1 MIFDAYDGN
10 KKKKRVGVP
19 VKQDACR
26 SGDLPLKH
34 SPIVDENICSIR
46 LPPNTA
52 EDFSKILMPIYWC
65 KSPLTL

>member
-19 VKQDACR
+19 VKQNACR

-34 SPIVDENICSIR
+34 SPIVDENICSKGYLQIQQ
-46 LPPNTA
+46 
-52 EDFSKILMPIYWC
+52 KI
-65 KSPLTL
+65 SQRF